1 MSEVSDAT
9 QLLIITGKGAYLLGN
24 ITVKSAAMVLKV
36 LNTIYLAKWKG
47 KVSLNRFRR
56 ICGGDFLF
64 INMGTEDAQI
74 LRGIEKEMKAH
85 GILFSRLPDLCGG
98 DGRTQY
104 VIPPADMA
112 KMKAFLLDHKAGK
125 YGHIKVGPISP
136 EDYAKTGIAESGRLT
151 PELAELTQSA
161 LAALPEKTRRQDW
174 RELVPVEEVL
184 KVPEVWDVVKKHDT
198 QINFGKHVSWIKGTP
213 LKEHSSWSMYQMPDG
228 QHVVIIPKQDII
240 AEKRNPVTGKVS
252 PAEYAVFDA
261 RDYMVF
267 NLKNGEGHLEK
278 GKNVVLAMNR
288 TEKVHSV
295 NIKELQPQQE
305 AKKQS
310 AVKELQKQKGKNAP
324 KRILNHKGR

>member
-9 QLLIITGKGAYLLGN
+9 QLLIVTGKGAYLLGN
-24 ITVKSAAMVLKV
+24 ITVKTAAMVLKV
-36 LNTIYLAKWKG
+36 MNTIYLAKWKG

-64 INMGTEDAQI
+64 INMGTEDTRI

-112 KMKAFLLDHKAGK
+112 KMKAFLLDHKVGK

-136 EDYAKTGIAESGRLT
+136 EDYAKTGISESGRLT

-161 LAALPEKTRRQDW
+161 LAALPEKRRQDW
-174 RELVPVEEVL
+174 GALVPVEEVL
-184 KVPEVWDVVKKHDT
+184 KVPEVWDAVKKHDT
-198 QINFGKHVSWIKGTP
+198 QINFGRHVSWIKGTP

-267 NLKNGEGHLEK
+267 NLKSGEGHLEK
-278 GKNVVLAMNR
+278 GKNVVLAMNQI
-288 TEKVHSV
+288 EKVYSV
-295 NIKELQPQQE
+295 DKEEVLSQQ
-305 AKKQS
+305 AKKKKQ
-310 AVKELQKQKGKNAP
+310 ATEQREQKAP
-324 KRILNHKGR
+324 KIPRGTNNRKGR